1 MSEVRDDGLVA
12 PAALATPAAL
22 ASLVSRAHAALPG
35 VALDA
40 DAFGAYVDAHPHG
53 AEALASEA
61 SGGEG
66 GVELALAFALRA
78 RQSAAHAAF
87 ESRYL
92 AHLDHALA
100 RMRLGAAE
108 LDEVRQRVRQ
118 KLLLPGEGGA
128 LRVEEYAGRGRLAG
142 LVHVAATREA
152 LSLLRRVRR
161 EVPAGGDDD
170 DLAAPVGDRWDAGLE
185 LARERYKSAFRP
197 AFADAVAAL
206 ETRERNLLR
215 LHLLGGVPLEQLASV
230 YGVHRATVV
239 RWLAAARARVL
250 EGTRAN
256 LLARLAVRPDE
267 LESLMGWVQS
277 RFDVSVERLFATQG
291 GDDDRD
297 DDGEG

>member
-1 MSEVRDDGLVA
+1 MSGEHDPRL
-12 PAALATPAAL
+12 AA
-22 ASLVSRAHAALPG
+22 LVSRARAALAG
-35 VALDA
+35 VALDV
-40 DAFGAYVDAHPHG
+40 DAFGAYVAAHPHG

-66 GVELALAFALRA
+66 GIELALAFALRA
-78 RQSAAHAAF
+78 RQPAAHAAF

-92 AHLDHALA
+92 AHLDRALG
-100 RMRLGAAE
+100 RMRLGDAE
-108 LDEVRQRVRQ
+108 LDEVKQLVRQ
-118 KLLLPGEGGA
+118 KLLVPREDGQ

-161 EVPAGGDDD
+161 EVPAGDDD
-170 DLAAPVGDRWDAGLE
+170 DLAAPVGDGWDAGLE
-185 LARERYKSAFRP
+185 LARERYKTAFRP

-215 LHLLGGVPLEQLASV
+215 LHLLGGVPLEQLAAV
-230 YGVHRATVV
+230 YGVHRATIV

-250 EGTRAN
+250 DGTRAN
-256 LLARLAVRPDE
+256 LLTRLGVRPDE

-277 RFDVSVERLFATQG
+277 HLDASVERLFATQSGEGEDG
-291 GDDDRD
+291 GDDV
-297 DDGEG
+297 EK